1 MTNPPTDTAPPATK
15 RRAVDWDAVERDY
28 RTTKLTDGELSDK
41 HKVTREAIVRRRNK
55 EITADSSRW
64 QRDLTKEVR
73 DATNALL
80 LRETITSQVTEGHR
94 QITDAVIS
102 AAEVNKSVILG
113 HRKRLVDLAAD
124 ADAAKGKLLELG
136 AKVTDVREAAVLVG
150 AIESLSRI
158 TKTVIE
164 KERQAFGLED
174 TAPNNPLESMSDAEL
189 QAERARLA
197 GEAG

>member
-1 MTNPPTDTAPPATK
+1 MGRPQI
-15 RRAVDWDAVERDY
+15 DWDAVERDY
-28 RTTKLTDGELSDK
+28 RTTKLTDTELAAK

-55 EITADSSRW
+55 EIGTDSSRW
-64 QRDLTKEVR
+64 QRNLSKEVR

-80 LRETITSQVTEGHR
+80 LRETITSQVTDGHK

-102 AAEVNKSVILG
+102 AAELNKSVILG
-113 HRKRLVDLAAD
+113 HRKRLVELAAD
-124 ADAAKGKLLELG
+124 ADKAKAKLLKLG
-136 AKVTDVREAAVLVG
+136 AKLEDVREAAVLVG
-150 AIESLSRI
+150 ALESLSRI

-174 TAPNNPLESMSDAEL
+174 AAPNNPLESMSDEELMAEH
-189 QAERARLA
+189 ARLA